1 MILASSILPVAST
14 RTSSPQLGQVTIE
27 RSVLLVLFTNSA
39 TNPKSSIPRAL
50 SLGWNRDGDLGP
62 ARAFSSV
69 VDEAEQFGSLA
80 IGQVGQGFRVSD
92 PTLGQDPAGLDRAD
106 LRERQEGIPHPPVLR

>member
-1 MILASSILPVAST
+1 MIATRFSMILASSILPVAST
-14 RTSSPQLGQVTIE
+14 RASSPQLGQVTIK

-39 TNPKSSIPRAL
+39 TKPKSSIPRAL
-50 SLGWNRDGDLGP
+50 SLCWNSDGDLGP

-80 IGQVGQGFRVSD
+80 IGQAGQRFRVSD
-92 PTLGQDPAGLDRAD
+92 RTFASGSGRP
-106 LRERQEGIPHPPVLR
+106 